1 MVEKRNMDVQLSVI
15 VPVYNMEKYLQR
27 CMESLLNQNISNYEI
42 ILVDDGSKDKSS
54 EICDEYAKQYP
65 FVHVIHKE
73 NQGLGFARNS
83 GLDAAK
89 GKYVSFV
96 DSDDTVSPKH
106 FYELLKTAEEHNA
119 DACLGGGTDV
129 FETHKLTGR
138 HLYAGR
144 VFNEQEIMKILLP
157 SMLGYNKR
165 GRNYS
170 GMSACVGVFSRET
183 IEKNNIRFRSE
194 REYIS
199 EDAIFDIE
207 FMSSSRIV
215 VISEFSGY
223 NYYHNAGSLTTSYRS
238 DRFEQI
244 KKLWLYE
251 QQLVADKENCAN
263 LCRRIDSMFLANLR
277 VTVKQEVEHGGFNFI
292 SLNKAIKS
300 MVRDECVQ
308 KVIQRY
314 DYSKMPTKQ
323 KLFCQAIHKK
333 NTFVVYMM
341 AMLQNWKKRKV
352 LLH

>member
-1 MVEKRNMDVQLSVI
+1 MNVQLSVI

-27 CMESLLNQNISNYEI
+27 CLDSLLNQNISDYEI
-42 ILVDDGSKDKSS
+42 ILVDDGSKDKSL
-54 EICDEYAKQYP
+54 EICDEYANKYP

-83 GLDAAK
+83 GLDVAK

-106 FYELLKTAEEHNA
+106 FCELLKVAEEHNA

-129 FETHKLTGR
+129 FETQKLTGR
-138 HLYAGR
+138 HIYAGR
-144 VFNEQEIMKILLP
+144 VFNEQEIMRILLP
-157 SMLGYNKR
+157 SMLGYNER

-170 GMSACVGVFSRET
+170 GMSACVGVFSREV

-207 FMSSSRIV
+207 FMSSSNIV
-215 VISEFSGY
+215 VISESSGY
-223 NYYHNAGSLTTSYRS
+223 NYYHNAGSLTTSYRP

-244 KKLWLYE
+244 KKLWFYE
-251 QQLVADKENCAN
+251 QQLVAEKENYTN
-263 LCRRIDSMFLANLR
+263 LCRRIDSMFLANFR
-277 VTVKQEVEHGGFNFI
+277 VTVMQEVDHGGFKFI
-292 SLNKAIKS
+292 SLNKVIKS
-300 MVRDECVQ
+300 MIRDESVQ

-314 DYSKMPTKQ
+314 DFSKMPTKQ
-323 KLFCQAIHKK
+323 KLFCQAIYKK
-333 NTFVVYMM
+333 NTLLVYLM
-341 AMLQNWKKRKV
+341 ALLQNWKKRKE
-352 LLH
+352 LFH

>member
-27 CMESLLNQNISNYEI
+27 CMESLLNQNIFNYEI

-54 EICDEYAKQYP
+54 EICDEYANQYP

-83 GLDAAK
+83 GLDVAK

-119 DACLGGGTDV
+119 NACLGGSVSVIGTNKIV
-129 FETHKLTGR
+129 CSPLF
-138 HLYAGR
+138 AGK
-144 VFNEQEIMKILLP
+144 VFNEQEIMQILLP
-157 SMLGYNKR
+157 SMLGFNKY
-165 GRNYS
+165 GRNYF
-170 GMSACVGVFSRET
+170 GMAVWRGIFNRET

-207 FMSSSRIV
+207 FMSSSHIV

-263 LCRRIDSMFLANLR
+263 LCRRIDSMFLANIR

-341 AMLQNWKKRKV
+341 ALLQNWKNRKV